1 MKAHDKKK
9 DVEGPLAKRGEPVKI
24 HVRHLSVHFGGVRAA
39 PQHFFRR
46 KDPQKTVLRIRGDR
60 RRIPCAPVRP
70 RHGNAPPAELLKV
83 YASLSTRQNISRH
96 PGAAVRMW
104 GAWTA
109 ADFRGFWITRDP
121 CATGN
126 ISLIKDNITDFIF
139 DMPNPTNEGARP
151 QFSAE
156 SKHVSLYSTVGMDL
170 PEIVLDVDTVTN
182 CVHNQESKTD
192 IPQHGSNRL
201 KIGTAHLRR

>member
-1 MKAHDKKK
+1 MLSAKFAFCRKSKIGGIPKCTDGAHEGTRQKK

-109 ADFRGFWITRDP
+109 ADF
-121 CATGN
+121 
-126 ISLIKDNITDFIF
+126 
-139 DMPNPTNEGARP
+139 
-151 QFSAE
+151 
-156 SKHVSLYSTVGMDL
+156 
-170 PEIVLDVDTVTN
+170 
-182 CVHNQESKTD
+182 
-192 IPQHGSNRL
+192 
-201 KIGTAHLRR
+201 